1 MTTTETRQRFRP
13 EIVENYR
20 DFEPPTGFR
29 RSLDQLL
36 DTVPEKYLV
45 GLEAIVLTN
54 QAALTRDERREK
66 TWSRNHK
73 IKLADSLGWYQSASR
88 TSPANIRLNVDNILR
103 SEDPRTR
110 RIPLLRY
117 EALGTVLFHE
127 IGHHIHA
134 AHKPVFDGREN
145 VAEEWSRKLF
155 VRFLGLRYWYLMPV
169 LYPVA
174 LVIRLLRHFDGKSRV
189 RAKVG

>member
-1 MTTTETRQRFRP
+1 MTTTDTRQRFRP

-45 GLEAIVLTN
+45 GLGAIVLTN

-73 IKLADSLGWYQSASR
+73 IKLADSLGWYQSAGR

-155 VRFLGLRYWYLMPV
+155 VRFLRLRYWYLMPL
-169 LYPVA
+169 LYPAA
-174 LVIRLLRHFDGKSRV
+174 LVIRLVRRLGGKSRL

>member
-1 MTTTETRQRFRP
+1 
-13 EIVENYR
+13 
-20 DFEPPTGFR
+20 
-29 RSLDQLL
+29 
-36 DTVPEKYLV
+36 
-45 GLEAIVLTN
+45 
-54 QAALTRDERREK
+54 
-66 TWSRNHK
+66 
-73 IKLADSLGWYQSASR
+73 
-88 TSPANIRLNVDNILR
+88 
-103 SEDPRTR
+103 
-110 RIPLLRY
+110 LRY
-117 EALGTVLFHE
+117 EALGIVLFHE